1 MNEIFLIFS
10 KKCILRDNAAKAN
23 ARLEVVEAANKGM
36 EEEQVEAR
44 PDHAGGAVNMEI
56 EKSDDESDHL
66 FSSSASSE
74 NEDEIPPPRPQSKNK
89 VPKKIKKYAL
99 VCFQIEKNNS
109 DEEKLDEDILE
120 PEVPSKSRTSLKKQL
135 VVMVRQAKMCPR
147 SVEMPSPPQEVKRDP
162 DETLSSLG
170 PNFFVI

>member
-23 ARLEVVEAANKGM
+23 ARQEVVEAANKGM

-89 VPKKIKKYAL
+89 VPKKL
-99 VCFQIEKNNS
+99 KNMLLYVS
-109 DEEKLDEDILE
+109 KLRRITQT
-120 PEVPSKSRTSLKKQL
+120 K
-135 VVMVRQAKMCPR
+135 R
-147 SVEMPSPPQEVKRDP
+147 SSMKIFLNQRYLQSQE
-162 DETLSSLG
+162 LL
-170 PNFFVI
+170 